1 MLDRLEALGFVFLE
15 DVNTRFRGDF
25 GIASPVR
32 SERVGENEMLGKAE
46 LEMTVNRHE
55 MLRLRRNMK

>member
-1 MLDRLEALGFVFLE
+1 MIIVFDRSEALGFVFFE

-25 GIASPVR
+25 GVASPVC

-46 LEMTVNRHE
+46 LEMTG
-55 MLRLRRNMK
+55 KPS